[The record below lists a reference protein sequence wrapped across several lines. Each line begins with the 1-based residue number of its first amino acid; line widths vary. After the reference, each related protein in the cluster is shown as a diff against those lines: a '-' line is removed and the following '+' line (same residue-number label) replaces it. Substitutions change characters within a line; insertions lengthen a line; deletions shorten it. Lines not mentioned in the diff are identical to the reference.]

1 MTCQELVARLSD
13 YIDGTLDAALAAEVE
28 GHVATCHGCHVVLD
42 TTQCTILLAR
52 AARTTALA
60 DDRKRL
66 LLAKLEAACKA
77 RGGG

>member
-1 MTCQELVARLSD
+1 VTCRELVERLSD
-13 YIDGTLDAALAAEVE
+13 YIDGVLPPALVAEVE

-52 AARTTALA
+52 AARTTALGA
-60 DDRKRL
+60 DRKRV

-77 RGGG
+77 RGGC

>member
-1 MTCQELVARLSD
+1 VTCQELVARLSD

-28 GHVATCHGCHVVLD
+28 GHVATCHGCNVVLD

-60 DDRKRL
+60 EDRKRL

-77 RGGG
+77 RGGC